1 MSFRDKV
8 SKLGKSE
15 TKVEVEFPNVEE
27 EESKTASK
35 MESKREPKYL
45 FLGFFVHGG
54 YGVDAQ
60 PYKANK
66 HASVSI
72 RTFESVPKLMTFMSC
87 TPGNS
92 LIGEEGGLDNIR
104 LSNYFKHYGKR
115 DLLDISNFGLQ
126 PNKKS
131 YDKLLA
137 NIFFDYVG
145 SALKEKLEV
154 YPRDRTEKFKLLNP
168 TDIDVCRNS
177 YICDGKVGISNRF
190 PNKSFDT
197 NNKPAYTSKRSW
209 GIFIYNNNC
218 GVEPLTNI
226 GDIPQIK
233 KHAIIGKNGEI
244 DGYTFNLLDI
254 IEGLTEAFQLTDE
267 DYLFLFDYSCS
278 NFGKSSI
285 NQQSSLRTL
294 RSLGRSVTSDLGFG
308 LKSTFKKSRTKRGK
322 SSAKRRAK
330 STFPYKVVKSRAKAK
345 RRAKGRAKRRK
356 TIKKLVPLPIFP

>member
-8 SKLGKSE
+8 SKLGKTE
-15 TKVEVEFPNVEE
+15 TKVEVEFPIVEDVAPKT
-27 EESKTASK
+27 ESKT
-35 MESKREPKYL
+35 ESKREPKYL

-54 YGVDAQ
+54 YGVEAQ
-60 PYKANK
+60 PYRANK
-66 HASVSI
+66 HSSVSI

-92 LIGEEGGLDNIR
+92 LLGEEGGLDNIR
-104 LSNYFKHYGKR
+104 LSNYFKHYGNR
-115 DLLDISNFGLQ
+115 DLLDVSDFGLQ
-126 PNKKS
+126 PSKKS

-137 NIFFDYVG
+137 NKFFDYVG
-145 SALKEKLEV
+145 TALKEKLEL
-154 YPRDRTEKFKLLNP
+154 YPRDRTEKFKIMNP

-197 NNKPAYTSKRSW
+197 NNKPSFANKRSW
-209 GIFIYNNNC
+209 GIYIYNNNC

-226 GDIPQIK
+226 GDMPEIK
-233 KHAIIGKNGEI
+233 KRAIIRENGEI

-278 NFGKSSI
+278 NFGKASI

-308 LKSTFKKSRTKRGK
+308 LKSTSKKSSAKRRAKG
-322 SSAKRRAK
+322 SAKRRAK
-330 STFPYKVVKSRAKAK
+330 STFKKSRAKE
-345 RRAKGRAKRRK
+345 RAKRKSKRAK
-356 TIKKLVPLPIFP
+356 NNIYII

>member
-8 SKLGKSE
+8 SKLGKTE

-104 LSNYFKHYGKR
+104 L
-115 DLLDISNFGLQ
+115 FGLQ

-330 STFPYKVVKSRAKAK
+330 STFLYKVVKSRAKAK
-345 RRAKGRAKRRK
+345 SRKNRSKRRK
-356 TIKKLVPLPIFP
+356 TIKKLVPPPIFP